1 MRRIVNRRLWASI
14 VGFLTTFV
22 PLVDHAYAGDETW
35 AGSGDGEIWAGVQTG
50 TPESAGT
57 WNGVACSWTVE
68 TAYDS
73 SFGSGSSAPI
83 TMEIDGIEYVLYTR
97 TCGSSWS
104 SVWVPQI
111 SEAQLAQQASALVR
125 ASIPAPRL
133 QMAPN
138 PNSAVV
144 LVSTWFWAD
153 STWWRP
159 VSATAWIPTP
169 DGVIWATATATPS
182 TLTFATEDSVVN
194 SVITE
199 SVTCAGP
206 GPDWN
211 LGWGDDLDSPCSY
224 EYRHASTAHP
234 SGRFDARVSVAWS
247 IEWTSSSGAGGSLPS
262 WTSTTSM
269 SVRVQELHALVR

>member
-1 MRRIVNRRLWASI
+1 MTSRAIAAIIGSLSMLIHIALPAS
-14 VGFLTTFV
+14 
-22 PLVDHAYAGDETW
+22 AGSEQW
-35 AGSGDGEIWAGVQTG
+35 AGSGDGSIWAGVQTG
-50 TPESAGT
+50 TPDSAGT

-73 SFGSGSSAPI
+73 GIGSGSNAPI
-83 TMEIDGIEYVLYTR
+83 SMEIDGIEYVLYTR
-97 TCGSSWS
+97 TCGTSWS

-111 SEAQLAQQASALVR
+111 SEAQLGQQASALVR

-138 PNSAVV
+138 ANSAVV

-169 DGVIWATATATPS
+169 DGVIWATAVATPS
-182 TLTFATEDSVVN
+182 TITFATEDSVVD
-194 SVITE
+194 SAITE
-199 SVTCAGP
+199 SVTCIGP

-224 EYRHASTAHP
+224 EYEHASTAHP
-234 SGRFDARVSVAWS
+234 SGRFDARVSVAWT
-247 IEWTSSSGAGGSLPS
+247 IEWTSSSGAGGSLPG
-262 WTSTTSM
+262 WTSS
-269 SVRVQELHALVR
+269 SSLLVRVQELHALVR